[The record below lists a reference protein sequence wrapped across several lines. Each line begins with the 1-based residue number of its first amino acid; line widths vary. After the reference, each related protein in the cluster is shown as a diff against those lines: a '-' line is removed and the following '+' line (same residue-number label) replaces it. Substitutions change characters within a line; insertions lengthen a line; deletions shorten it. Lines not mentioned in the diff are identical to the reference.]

1 MEKERLFTQEEN
13 YTTVEKALIGL
24 SLFAMAFVI
33 GITVI
38 GFKLAGMI

>member
-1 MEKERLFTQEEN
+1 MKKKNLFLQEEE
-13 YTTVEKALIGL
+13 YTTVEKTLIGL
-24 SLFAMAFVI
+24 SLFAMVFVI